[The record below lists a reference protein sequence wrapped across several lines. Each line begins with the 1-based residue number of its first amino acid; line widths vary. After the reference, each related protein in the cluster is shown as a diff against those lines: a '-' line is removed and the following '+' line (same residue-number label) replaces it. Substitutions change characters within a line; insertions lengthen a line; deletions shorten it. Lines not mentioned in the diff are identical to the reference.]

1 MLGNGGRLVRRGK
14 ACLIAACLV
23 GLNFSGAAGAVQ
35 PTTYSYDGLGRVR
48 QVTFPD
54 NSSVTYVYD
63 SAGNRVEALRT
74 SSVIHVTRPSVLRT
88 LANNAGYTGTAGAHY
103 TFVVDAGVTIVGTPG
118 GGRGIDTGTWP
129 SDAVLVLIVNGTIYG
144 GGGNGGAG
152 SNSGAGSAGTSGG
165 NAIYCNA
172 PITIV
177 LNSGGVLQ
185 APGGG
190 GGGGGYSV
198 GTGSGTVGGDGGGG
212 GFPNGLGGAGS
223 SGTSSDVA
231 AAGAAGTMSGGGLG
245 GTSGPPGG
253 KGGDAGLPGI
263 SGSGST
269 GAGGARG
276 TTGYAIRKAGNAVV
290 VTNNGGTIV
299 GPIA

>member
-1 MLGNGGRLVRRGK
+1 MLLSGGRIRHGGTWLF
-14 ACLIAACLV
+14 ALCLA
-23 GLNFSGAAGAVQ
+23 GLSFTSVVQAVQ

-74 SSVIHVTRPSVLRT
+74 SSVIHVTTPSVLRT

-103 TFVVDAGVTIVGTPG
+103 TFVVDAGVTLSGTPG

-144 GGGNGGAG
+144 GGGNGGNG

-165 NAIYCNA
+165 NAIYCAA

-177 LNSGGVLQ
+177 LNSGAVLQ

-190 GGGGGYSV
+190 GGGGGYSS
-198 GTGSGTVGGDGGGG
+198 GTGTGTVGGDGGGG
-212 GFPNGLGGAGS
+212 GFPNGLGGTGTTGGS
-223 SGTSSDVA
+223 GDLHPN
-231 AAGAAGTMSGGGLG
+231 GAPGTMSGGGLG
-245 GTSGPPGG
+245 GASGPPGG

-263 SGSGST
+263 SGSSST

-276 TTGYAIRKAGNAVV
+276 AAGYAIRKNGNAVV
-290 VTNNGGTIV
+290 VTNNGGTII
-299 GPIA
+299 GPVA